1 MLKKLAGI
9 ATAMAMAMAIAV
21 LATLVEA
28 SSTRATV
35 PRPATADLLAGR
47 GGVRATDMETRT
59 VAIGTVAGEDFASRA
74 GGGVQ
79 DF

>member
-47 GGVRATDMETRT
+47 GIVRATEMDART
-59 VAIGTVAGEDFASRA
+59 VAIETVAGEDFASRVP
-74 GGGVQ
+74 GGVQ